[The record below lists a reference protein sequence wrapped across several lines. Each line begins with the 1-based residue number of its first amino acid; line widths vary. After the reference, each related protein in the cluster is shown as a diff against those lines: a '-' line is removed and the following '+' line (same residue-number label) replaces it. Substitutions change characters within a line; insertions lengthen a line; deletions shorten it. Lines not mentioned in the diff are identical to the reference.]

1 MKCQK
6 RKGVLDIY
14 SRTNKKGADIMSTSK
29 KIAKNGTKTV
39 VKYGAKKVA
48 SRYLGKAAISVAG
61 ISLGAPI
68 IASVAAGFI
77 VEAAFD
83 FLFDD

>member
-1 MKCQK
+1 
-6 RKGVLDIY
+6 
-14 SRTNKKGADIMSTSK
+14 MSTSK

-39 VKYGAKKVA
+39 VTYGAKKVA

-61 ISLGAPI
+61 ITLGAPI
-68 IASVAAGFI
+68 IASVVAGFA

-83 FLFDD
+83 FLSDD

>member
-1 MKCQK
+1 
-6 RKGVLDIY
+6 
-14 SRTNKKGADIMSTSK
+14 MSTSK
-29 KIAKNGTKTV
+29 KLAKNGTKTV

-68 IASVAAGFI
+68 IASVAAGLI